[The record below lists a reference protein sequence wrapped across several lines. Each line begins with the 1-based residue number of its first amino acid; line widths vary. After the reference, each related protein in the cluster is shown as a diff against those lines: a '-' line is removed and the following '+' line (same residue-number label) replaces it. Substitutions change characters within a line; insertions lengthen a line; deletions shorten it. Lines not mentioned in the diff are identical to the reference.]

1 MNLPPPPNLTV
12 TLTQQFEIAKI
23 MKTCGEADKEQLL
36 LVVESQLTQMA
47 MYKNTITKL
56 IREWPNEQSK
66 P

>member
-1 MNLPPPPNLTV
+1 MNLPPPPNLKV
-12 TLTQQFEIAKI
+12 SLSQQFEIAKI

-47 MYKNTITKL
+47 MYKNTITQL
-56 IREWPNEQSK
+56 IREWPDEQSK